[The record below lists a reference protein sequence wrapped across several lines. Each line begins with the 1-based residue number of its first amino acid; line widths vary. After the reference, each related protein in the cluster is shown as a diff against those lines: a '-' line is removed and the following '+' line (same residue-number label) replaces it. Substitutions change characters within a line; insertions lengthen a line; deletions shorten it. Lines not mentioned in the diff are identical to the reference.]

1 MEEGRQRPSIVKPI
15 VIVAGMI
22 IILAAIKAAAAIL
35 GMFFLAVFLA
45 ISFTPAFARLRSKGV
60 PNGLAVLILF
70 VVIIGF
76 ALLLFGLAW
85 FPLSRLD
92 DKIPVYQTNLSGQ
105 IASAQNLLEGLGV
118 DVSRFEEE
126 GLFEIGKV
134 LRFLAAVI
142 LTITNTMFLLL
153 VVVLT
158 AVFMMLEASS
168 YPDRLRS
175 GLGVSNT
182 VIDHYRSFARS
193 VNSYLLTRIK
203 LNLALA
209 VPVTI
214 MLFILGVDF
223 PILWGVVTFFAG
235 FIPVVGFLL
244 AIFPP
249 ASLALMESGWVYAVI
264 VIAGF
269 TIINVIVDNV
279 IQPRLMGQ
287 DLNLSPVVV
296 FLSLFLWSFLLGG
309 IGMLLAMP
317 LTVLIV
323 LLFAQF
329 RETRWLAILMS
340 SKPIPELG
348 ADPAKIEPELAEVS
362 PATAS
367 ADPPG

>member
-1 MEEGRQRPSIVKPI
+1 MS
-15 VIVAGMI
+15 
-22 IILAAIKAAAAIL
+22 
-35 GMFFLAVFLA
+35 
-45 ISFTPAFARLRSKGV
+45 
-60 PNGLAVLILF
+60 N
-70 VVIIGF
+70 
-76 ALLLFGLAW
+76 
-85 FPLSRLD
+85 
-92 DKIPVYQTNLSGQ
+92 Q
-105 IASAQNLLEGLGV
+105 IAAAQNLLEGFGI
-118 DVSRFEEE
+118 DVSRFQEE
-126 GLFEIGKV
+126 GLFDIGKV

-158 AVFMMLEASS
+158 AIFMVLEASS
-168 YPDRLRS
+168 YPERLRS

-193 VNSYLLTRIK
+193 VNSYMLTRIK

-244 AIFPP
+244 AVFPP

-269 TIINVIVDNV
+269 TIINAIVDNV
-279 IQPRLMGQ
+279 LQPRLMGQ
-287 DLNLSPVVV
+287 DLHLSPVVV

-323 LLFAQF
+323 LLFSQF
-329 RETRWLAILMS
+329 QETRWLAILMS
-340 SKPIPELG
+340 TVPIPEG
-348 ADPAKIEPELAEVS
+348 AKPADIEPESADI
-362 PATAS
+362 AG

>member
-1 MEEGRQRPSIVKPI
+1 LFDLFLDRIDGPRPHGGTFSYQLNDPT
-15 VIVAGMI
+15 
-22 IILAAIKAAAAIL
+22 
-35 GMFFLAVFLA
+35 
-45 ISFTPAFARLRSKGV
+45 FTYS
-60 PNGLAVLILF
+60 
-70 VVIIGF
+70 
-76 ALLLFGLAW
+76 
-85 FPLSRLD
+85 
-92 DKIPVYQTNLSGQ
+92 
-105 IASAQNLLEGLGV
+105 
-118 DVSRFEEE
+118 E
-126 GLFEIGKV
+126 GLFDIGKV

-158 AVFMMLEASS
+158 AIFMVLEASS
-168 YPDRLRS
+168 YPERLRS

-193 VNSYLLTRIK
+193 VNSYMLTRIK

-244 AIFPP
+244 AVFPP

-269 TIINVIVDNV
+269 TIINAIVDNV

-287 DLNLSPVVV
+287 DLHLSPVVV

-317 LTVLIV
+317 LIVLIV
-323 LLFAQF
+323 LLFSQF
-329 RETRWLAILMS
+329 QETRWLAILMS
-340 SKPIPELG
+340 TEPIPVLG
-348 ADPAKIEPELAEVS
+348 VEPAEIEPESAETAAIRRAWSPNLARVFRVRS
-362 PATAS
+362 
-367 ADPPG
+367 